1 MLKKSARTCY
11 LKQRFVCFR
20 ASYLP
25 SVSSRE
31 LQAMFKVT
39 EVPTV
44 VVLRPDG
51 SVLSPNVVDDIV
63 RLGVDCFQSWQES
76 AELIE
81 RTFMLNEEF
90 DNLNMRTATDPVRRH
105 KYKTEDDKRKTRWW
119 KLWGKSRPGNR
130 EDDGKDENKGDGGR
144 WRIR

>member
-1 MLKKSARTCY
+1 
-11 LKQRFVCFR
+11 
-20 ASYLP
+20 
-25 SVSSRE
+25 
-31 LQAMFKVT
+31 MFKVT

-51 SVLSPNVVDDIV
+51 SVLSPNVVGDI
-63 RLGVDCFQSWQES
+63 RREGVDCFQSWQES

-90 DNLNMRTATDPVRRH
+90 DNLNMRTATDPVRRL

-119 KLWGKSRPGNR
+119 KLWGNSKPGNR
-130 EDDGKDENKGDGGR
+130 EEDGKDENKGNGGR

>member
-1 MLKKSARTCY
+1 MLVCNILIHW
-11 LKQRFVCFR
+11 LKPSFVCFR
-20 ASYLP
+20 VSYQP

-31 LQAMFKVT
+31 LQVMFKVT

-44 VVLRPDG
+44 VVLRPNG
-51 SVLSPNVVDDIV
+51 SVLSPNAVGDI
-63 RLGVDCFQSWQES
+63 RCRGVDCFQSWQES

-90 DNLNMRTATDPVRRH
+90 DNLNMRTATDPVRRL
-105 KYKTEDDKRKTRWW
+105 KYKTEEDKRKTRWW
-119 KLWGKSRPGNR
+119 KLWGNPRPGNR
-130 EDDGKDENKGDGGR
+130 EQDGKDEDKGEGGR